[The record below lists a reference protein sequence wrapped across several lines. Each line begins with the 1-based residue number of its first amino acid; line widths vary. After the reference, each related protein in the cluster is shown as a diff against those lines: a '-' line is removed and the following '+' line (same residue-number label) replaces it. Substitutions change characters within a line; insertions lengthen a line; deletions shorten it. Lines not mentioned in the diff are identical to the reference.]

1 MRLLTYLV
9 LGFAALVVI
18 AWSVANRG
26 AVTVASAPD
35 LTAYGLPAS
44 PTYDVPLFALALGFG
59 AVGFILGAAREY
71 LREGRVRRRAAESR
85 LEADK
90 LQREVA
96 TLKRNQNL
104 DEDDEII
111 ALTAR

>member
-1 MRLLTYLV
+1 
-9 LGFAALVVI
+9 
-18 AWSVANRG
+18 
-26 AVTVASAPD
+26 
-35 LTAYGLPAS
+35 
-44 PTYDVPLFALALGFG
+44 
-59 AVGFILGAAREY
+59 
-71 LREGRVRRRAAESR
+71 VRRRAAESR
-85 LEADK
+85 READK

>member
-1 MRLLTYLV
+1 MRLLTYLL
-9 LGFAALVVI
+9 LGLAAVAVI

-26 AVTVASAPD
+26 AVTVALAPD
-35 LTAYGLPAS
+35 LSAYGLPTLPS
-44 PTYDVPLFALALGFG
+44 YDIPLFAFALACG

-71 LREGRVRRRAAESR
+71 LREHRVRRRAAEAR
-85 LEADK
+85 REVDK
-90 LQREVA
+90 LEREVA
-96 TLKRNQNL
+96 TLKRSQNL

>member
-9 LGFAALVVI
+9 LGIVALAVI

-26 AVTVASAPD
+26 AVTVATAPD
-35 LTAYGLPAS
+35 LTAYGLPATPS
-44 PTYDVPLFALALGFG
+44 YDVPLFALALGFG
-59 AVGFILGAAREY
+59 AIGFILGAAREY
-71 LREGRVRRRAAESR
+71 LREGRVRRRAAEAR
-85 LEADK
+85 REAEK

>member
-9 LGFAALVVI
+9 LGVAALVVI

-26 AVTVASAPD
+26 AVTVAAAPD
-35 LTAYGLPAS
+35 LTAYGLPATPS
-44 PTYDVPLFALALGFG
+44 YEVPLFALALGFG
-59 AVGFILGAAREY
+59 ALGFILGAAREY
-71 LREGRVRRRAAESR
+71 LREGRVRRRASDAR
-85 LEADK
+85 READK

-96 TLKRNQNL
+96 TLKRRQNL